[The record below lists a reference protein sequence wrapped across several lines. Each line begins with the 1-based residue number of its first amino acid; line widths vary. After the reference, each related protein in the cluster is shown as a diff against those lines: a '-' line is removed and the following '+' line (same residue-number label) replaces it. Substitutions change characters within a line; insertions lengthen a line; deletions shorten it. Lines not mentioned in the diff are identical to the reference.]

1 MRPSRGVISMQWPRT
16 VGDAFVQLA
25 NKVEARSDVVDIHKK
40 LPGLEHVLQ
49 SVEPTAGVFGVIAS
63 PIIDKYLSRHRPRRQ
78 RSSHCGLA
86 GARASCL
93 RLAQVEN
100 SHRIV
105 VKEPLAIRL

>member
-1 MRPSRGVISMQWPRT
+1 MWIAMRPSRGVISMQWPRT

-63 PIIDKYLSRHRPRRQ
+63 PIIENIFP
-78 RSSHCGLA
+78 A
-86 GARASCL
+86 IARADNAQATVTSRVHARAACGCRRL
-93 RLAQVEN
+93 R
-100 SHRIV
+100 
-105 VKEPLAIRL
+105 IRTALS

>member
-1 MRPSRGVISMQWPRT
+1 MWIAMRPSRGVISMQWPRT

-63 PIIDKYLSRHRPRRQ
+63 PIIDKYLSRPSPAPTTLKPLWPRGCTRE
-78 RSSHCGLA
+78 LPAA
-86 GARASCL
+86 GAG
-93 RLAQVEN
+93 
-100 SHRIV
+100 
-105 VKEPLAIRL
+105 